1 MRGFYFI
8 IDNTPIHKQ
17 IEDMLNERNRD
28 YKCIFF
34 PPYSPELNPIEQFW
48 ALVKRKV
55 QREKF
60 EDTETLQDIIINAAK
75 EVSIRHLRNIIQH
88 SKNQFDNCLNYIP
101 I

>member
-1 MRGFYFI
+1 
-8 IDNTPIHKQ
+8 
-17 IEDMLNERNRD
+17 MLNERNRG
-28 YKCIFF
+28 YKCVFL

-55 QREKF
+55 RHEKLQ
-60 EDTETLQDIIINAAK
+60 DTETLQDRIVDAAN
-75 EVSIRHLRNIIQH
+75 EVPIEHLRNIIQH

>member
-8 IDNTPIHKQ
+8 MDNAPIHKQ
-17 IEDMLNERNRD
+17 IEDMLNERNRG
-28 YKCIFF
+28 YKCVFL

-55 QREKF
+55 RHEKLR
-60 EDTETLQDIIINAAK
+60 DTETLQDRIVDAAN
-75 EVSIRHLRNIIQH
+75 EVPIEHLRNIIQH
-88 SKNQFDNCLNYIP
+88 SKNQFDNCLNHIP